1 MVPADIP
8 DHRFTLKS
16 SFAIYMSSAAS
27 RTASFFIAFFTGF
40 LLRALSTALL
50 TDFLTTLLDVFLRT
64 VWSIAL
70 SSRLVATFLALLA
83 FAIYQSFVRREFA
96 MGHSHGMRLSIGLTC
111 YGSVNSVIASVVSP
125 LIPSRS
131 PSHKSASTF
140 HPTFATLQAGSLRR
154 NLLVLRFPLRGGV
167 NNFRGDLWFIKTKR
181 RRVFDA
187 GGASLES
194 SALHGVVVDRS
205 GRPQKRAGEARLSGS
220 GRESPSDPD
229 SEGVRFGAG
238 NC

>member
-1 MVPADIP
+1 
-8 DHRFTLKS
+8 
-16 SFAIYMSSAAS
+16 
-27 RTASFFIAFFTGF
+27 
-40 LLRALSTALL
+40 
-50 TDFLTTLLDVFLRT
+50 LLDVFLRT

-140 HPTFATLQAGSLRR
+140 HPTFATLQ
-154 NLLVLRFPLRGGV
+154 GV
-167 NNFRGDLWFIKTKR
+167 
-181 RRVFDA
+181 
-187 GGASLES
+187 
-194 SALHGVVVDRS
+194 
-205 GRPQKRAGEARLSGS
+205 P
-220 GRESPSDPD
+220 
-229 SEGVRFGAG
+229 
-238 NC
+238 